1 MTRTVGPKSQT
12 ELLKDHFVV
21 KDNIS
26 GHEARSMYKINALP
40 RRISDLEEEGHR
52 FRRDNRVDQTGQ
64 RYVRYFW
71 EGYTPIH
78 DEVVA
83 REAVAA

>member
-12 ELLKDHFVV
+12 EMLKDHFVV

-40 RRISDLEEEGHR
+40 RRISDLEEQGHR

-64 RYVRYFW
+64 RYVRYYW
-71 EGYTPIH
+71 EGWTPSHIK
-78 DEVVA
+78 
-83 REAVAA
+83 VAAEAFVA